1 MRVPTQASVC
11 LNLGAMATWARQSS
25 LSARTMLTL
34 TKIIFLKIIN
44 HEDFPNTLRL
54 LSASWCAGKFSP
66 RALKPYWA
74 TERLRKLVHDGGP
87 RTVRR
92 VEMWAGNGPRGP
104 GQVDRGIFQSR
115 LIYLQ
120 IQACHNWCYLYDRHC
135 YKIVILFLVQKKVD
149 MYRDGYLANSNMLWC
164 ISIHFLSQINKQ
176 VAKFQIIQRTSRNLN
191 IMNCVHKNLRI
202 WGFWLSFAVLCTAQL
217 NKHQSPKS
225 SLFSNNRFNFNW
237 LRCLLK
243 VKIETMGELKLFDSW
258 CQVTVSLK

>member
-1 MRVPTQASVC
+1 
-11 LNLGAMATWARQSS
+11 MATWARQSS

-191 IMNCVHKNLRI
+191 IMNCLHENLRI
-202 WGFWLSFAVLCTAQL
+202 CILYCMFDFHLQACARLSWTST
-217 NKHQSPKS
+217 NHQSHPYFQTIGSILIGCDASWKS
-225 SLFSNNRFNFNW
+225 KLRQWGSLNYLTLGVRWQSR
-237 LRCLLK
+237 
-243 VKIETMGELKLFDSW
+243 
-258 CQVTVSLK
+258 